1 MGLSN
6 LKRLTTE
13 FIEENIE
20 LEFVSVMDLP
30 SSLKICL
37 SYIHC
42 IENLSFLRFSGLD
55 YRVTSLCVCQKVWLE
70 QASSVS
76 AKENISLSF
85 REGINPAL

>member
-20 LEFVSVMDLP
+20 LEVVSVMDLP

-55 YRVTSLCVCQKVWLE
+55 YRVTSLCVCWKVWLE
-70 QASSVS
+70 QACSG
-76 AKENISLSF
+76 AKENISLGF